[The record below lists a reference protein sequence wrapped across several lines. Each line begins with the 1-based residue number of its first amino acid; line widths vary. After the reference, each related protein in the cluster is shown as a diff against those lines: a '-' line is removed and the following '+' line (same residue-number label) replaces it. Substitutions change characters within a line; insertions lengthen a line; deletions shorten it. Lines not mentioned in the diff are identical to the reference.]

1 MPKTPTHPPPQGTTV
16 LSRRTVLSGLGAGAL
31 AAAGL
36 ALPPGAAAADAAP
49 DLAAARKEGTLVV
62 WHSDQEADVVNFL
75 KVFTERTGIPAI
87 QQRILPGVAMP
98 KLQAELRAGSSDLDV
113 YLNADAGLMDLLREK
128 GQLMR
133 YESAELAAYGPE
145 FLSDPKGYWAT
156 YCVNLGALMYD
167 TRTVSPADA
176 PKTWMDLLNPRWKEQ
191 IGFQN
196 AAAGTQYGW
205 WYVLRSVLPADFWT
219 GLAAQKP
226 RAYPSSTQ
234 ILSALQ
240 NGSLKIGG
248 KVSAYQYVK
257 AAREKQTI
265 AVVYPPEGTPATNHV
280 AGIIA
285 ATRRPNAARVFMD
298 FLLSKEGQY
307 VFNDIQGSP
316 SARADVTIPDVTPLK
331 DIKVLVPQNFEDFKS
346 NARHAEFV
354 ALWNKITGF

>member
-1 MPKTPTHPPPQGTTV
+1 MSKTQPGVPAGGPAGP
-16 LSRRTVLSGLGAGAL
+16 SRRTVLAGLGAM
-31 AAAGL
+31 AAA
-36 ALPPGAAAADAAP
+36 LPFATSPAAAAP
-49 DLAAARKEGTLVV
+49 DLAAARKEGTLVL

-75 KVFTERTGIPAI
+75 KVFTERTGIPAV

-98 KLQAELRAGSSDLDV
+98 KLQAELRAGSSDVDI
-113 YLNADAGLMDLLREK
+113 YMNADPGLMDLLREK
-128 GQLMR
+128 GQLLR
-133 YESAELAAYGPE
+133 YESPELSAFAPE
-145 FLSDPKGYWAT
+145 FLSNPPGYWTT

-167 TRTVSPADA
+167 TRHVAPADA
-176 PKTWMDLLNPRWKEQ
+176 PKTWMDLLDPRWKDQ

-205 WYVLRSVLPADFWT
+205 WYVLRTALPRDFWT

-226 RAYPSSTQ
+226 RAYASSTQ
-234 ILSALQ
+234 ILSSLQ

-257 AAREKQTI
+257 AAREKQSI

-280 AGIIA
+280 VGIIA
-285 ATRRPNAARVFMD
+285 ATKRPNAAKVFID
-298 FLLSKEGQY
+298 FILSKDGQY
-307 VFNDIQGSP
+307 LFNDIQGSP
-316 SARADVTIPDVTPLK
+316 SARKDVTIPGVASLSE
-331 DIKVLVPQNFEDFKS
+331 IKVLVPQNFEDFKS

>member
-1 MPKTPTHPPPQGTTV
+1 MPKTQPHASPGASGGP
-16 LSRRTVLSGLGAGAL
+16 SRRAVLTGLGAM

-36 ALPPGAAAADAAP
+36 PLATWPAAADVAA

-75 KVFTERTGIPAI
+75 KVFTERTGIPAV

-98 KLQAELRAGSSDLDV
+98 KLQAEMRAGSTDV
-113 YLNADAGLMDLLREK
+113 DIYMNADPGLMDLLREK
-128 GQLMR
+128 NQLLR
-133 YESAELAAYGPE
+133 YETPELAAYAPE
-145 FLSDPKGYWAT
+145 FLSQPPGYWTT

-176 PKTWMDLLNPRWKEQ
+176 PKTWMDLLDPRWKDQ

-205 WYVLRSVLPADFWT
+205 WYVLRSVLPPSFWT

-226 RAYPSSTQ
+226 RAYASSTQ
-234 ILSALQ
+234 ILSSLQ

-257 AAREKQTI
+257 AAREKQSI
-265 AVVYPPEGTPATNHV
+265 AVVYPSEGTPATNHV

-285 ATRRPNAARVFMD
+285 ATKRPNAAKVFID
-298 FLLSKEGQY
+298 FLLSKDGQY

-316 SARADVTIPDVTPLK
+316 SARKDVVIPGVASIS
-331 DIKVLVPQNFEDFKS
+331 DIKVLVPTNFEDFKS